1 MNIAH
6 MKKVLSL
13 VYFIVNALCDE
24 LTVNRE

>member
-24 LTVNRE
+24 HTVNRE